1 MNSSYF
7 ILRSSVNTIKITHG
21 NHDYSILDFAQ
32 PMAKLTFLIA
42 LSLLAFSAASVLP
55 HLFRKPLLCHP
66 TMPLSLMHQRRIASL
81 SQFLF
86 QIPITNPH
94 SMYIQFLMQN
104 NKSTPSNQSS
114 NPNPNQALVAN
125 NQNPNLRGS
134 TAPASDLQST
144 SPPFAENI
152 IQGR

>member
-1 MNSSYF
+1 MQDKQPLGIKGIRLIETRTMFFLVILDFCFILVSFVLEGLGIVRRQRINVRIILVLMNSSYF

-86 QIPITNPH
+86 QIPITNLH
-94 SMYIQFLMQN
+94 SMYI
-104 NKSTPSNQSS
+104 
-114 NPNPNQALVAN
+114 
-125 NQNPNLRGS
+125 
-134 TAPASDLQST
+134 
-144 SPPFAENI
+144 
-152 IQGR
+152 

>member
-1 MNSSYF
+1 MPDKQPLGIKGIRLIETRTMFFLVILDFCFILVSLVLEVLGIVRRQRINVRIILVLMNSSYF

-66 TMPLSLMHQRRIASL
+66 TMPLSLIHQRRIASL

-94 SMYIQFLMQN
+94 SMYI
-104 NKSTPSNQSS
+104 
-114 NPNPNQALVAN
+114 
-125 NQNPNLRGS
+125 
-134 TAPASDLQST
+134 
-144 SPPFAENI
+144 
-152 IQGR
+152 

>member
-1 MNSSYF
+1 MPDKQPLGIKGIRLIETRTMFFLVILDFCFILVSLVLEVLGIVRRQRINVRIILVLMNSSYF

-94 SMYIQFLMQN
+94 SMYI
-104 NKSTPSNQSS
+104 
-114 NPNPNQALVAN
+114 
-125 NQNPNLRGS
+125 
-134 TAPASDLQST
+134 
-144 SPPFAENI
+144 
-152 IQGR
+152 

>member
-1 MNSSYF
+1 MQDKQPLGIKGIRLIETRTMFFLVILDFCFILVSFVLEGLGIVRRQRINVRIILVLMNSSYF

-32 PMAKLTFLIA
+32 PMPKLTFFIA

-86 QIPITNPH
+86 QIPITNLH
-94 SMYIQFLMQN
+94 SMYI
-104 NKSTPSNQSS
+104 
-114 NPNPNQALVAN
+114 
-125 NQNPNLRGS
+125 
-134 TAPASDLQST
+134 
-144 SPPFAENI
+144 
-152 IQGR
+152 

>member
-1 MNSSYF
+1 MPDKQPLGIKGIRLIETRTMFFLVILDFCFILVSLVLEVLGIVRRQRINVRIILVLMNSSYF

-32 PMAKLTFLIA
+32 PMPKLTFLIA

-94 SMYIQFLMQN
+94 SMYI
-104 NKSTPSNQSS
+104 
-114 NPNPNQALVAN
+114 
-125 NQNPNLRGS
+125 
-134 TAPASDLQST
+134 
-144 SPPFAENI
+144 
-152 IQGR
+152 